1 MKVNKP
7 VIIAL
12 VLWLLFV
19 ASNVFA
25 VFKPPY
31 PLKAYPPD
39 QTIVVAND
47 QGNIA
52 DANGN
57 YSASDANQRK

>member
-1 MKVNKP
+1 MKVNEP

-31 PLKAYPPD
+31 PLKAHPPD
-39 QTIVVAND
+39 QTIVIT
-47 QGNIA
+47 GGYGE
-52 DANGN
+52 DAVGT
-57 YSASDANQRK
+57 ANQWK

>member
-1 MKVNKP
+1 MKANKP
-7 VIIAL
+7 AIIAL

-19 ASNVFA
+19 VSNAFA

-39 QTIVVAND
+39 QTVVVTGDYGEDAVGT
-47 QGNIA
+47 GN
-52 DANGN
+52 
-57 YSASDANQRK
+57 QWK

>member
-1 MKVNKP
+1 MKTNKP
-7 VIIAL
+7 VVIAI

-19 ASNVFA
+19 VSNAFA

-39 QTIVVAND
+39 QIIVIAGGDGEHVVGTANEP
-47 QGNIA
+47 
-52 DANGN
+52 
-57 YSASDANQRK
+57 K

>member
-1 MKVNKP
+1 MKRIKP
-7 VIIAL
+7 VVIAI

-19 ASNVFA
+19 VSNVFA

-39 QTIVVAND
+39 QTIVIASGDGEHVVTTAN
-47 QGNIA
+47 
-52 DANGN
+52 
-57 YSASDANQRK
+57 KPK